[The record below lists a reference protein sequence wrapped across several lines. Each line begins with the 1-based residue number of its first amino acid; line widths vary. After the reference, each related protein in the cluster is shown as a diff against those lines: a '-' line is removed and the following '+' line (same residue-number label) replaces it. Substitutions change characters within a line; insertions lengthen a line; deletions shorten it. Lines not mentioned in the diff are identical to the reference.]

1 MANKPI
7 NVLFIEDN
15 PGDARLVREMLLEAE
30 GARFKL
36 ECLDR
41 LSAGLGRLAE
51 GGIDC
56 VLLDLTLPDSTELDT
71 FERVQTQAPEI
82 PIVIISGLDDEA
94 LAIEAVQKGAQDYLV
109 KSYLDSY
116 VLARTIRY
124 AIERKRMEEE
134 LERYRGHLE
143 ELVKQRA
150 AEVLRTNIELK
161 AEIVERKRAGEALRE
176 TADYLD
182 SLMSHA
188 SAPIIVWDPEFRII
202 RFNHAFEL
210 LSGYTADE
218 VIGQQLHMLFP
229 KASRDEL
236 LSRIARTASGE
247 YWKSVEIPIR
257 RKDGDIRVILWNSA
271 NIRSKDG
278 SLPVAIIAQGIDI
291 TERKQAEE
299 SLRQSEERFRVLF
312 EQAADCILLLEITP
326 EGIPVIRDANNAT
339 FRLLGYERDAL
350 IGQPVSLIEAAPD
363 ASKVIDERRKNVLSG
378 LGTIFEA
385 RHRCKDGT
393 IRDFECSVT
402 EMQIGSK
409 TLAISVERDITG
421 RKQAE
426 EALRKSESRYKTLV
440 DNLPQKVFLKD
451 RNMVYV
457 SCNRSFARDLGI
469 DIEEFG
475 GKTDFDFFPKEL
487 ADQYRADDKRI
498 MESGATEEFDE
509 GYIKDEQGLI
519 VHTVK
524 TPIRDENGE
533 VVGLLGIFWDITEER
548 LAEEKLKKTLEDLE
562 RSNKELEQ
570 FAYVAS
576 HDMQEPLRMV
586 SSYTQLLERRYKDK
600 LDTDANEF
608 IAYAVDGAN
617 RMQRL
622 IQDLLAFSRVSSRGK
637 SLTPTDCNA
646 VLGTVRINLSVAI
659 EENNARVTHD
669 ELPIVMADD
678 TQLVQ
683 VFENLIGNAI
693 KFHSEEPPRIH
704 VSAEKN
710 KKEWIF
716 SIRDNG
722 KGIDP
727 QYHER
732 IFVIFQRLQGKGEY
746 PGTGIGLAICKRII
760 ERHGGRIWVES
771 EPEKGSIFYF
781 TIPVRGGESHE

>member
-1 MANKPI
+1 MKDEKKTKKQLI
-7 NVLFIEDN
+7 KE
-15 PGDARLVREMLLEAE
+15 LEAE
-30 GARFKL
+30 
-36 ECLDR
+36 
-41 LSAGLGRLAE
+41 
-51 GGIDC
+51 I
-56 VLLDLTLPDSTELDT
+56 TEHK
-71 FERVQTQAPEI
+71 QA
-82 PIVIISGLDDEA
+82 D
-94 LAIEAVQKGAQDYLV
+94 
-109 KSYLDSY
+109 
-116 VLARTIRY
+116 
-124 AIERKRMEEE
+124 
-134 LERYRGHLE
+134 
-143 ELVKQRA
+143 
-150 AEVLRTNIELK
+150 
-161 AEIVERKRAGEALRE
+161 EALRE
-176 TADYLD
+176 TTDYLD

-188 SAPIIVWDPEFRII
+188 NAPIIAWDPELRII
-202 RFNHAFEL
+202 RFNHAFERF
-210 LSGYTADE
+210 SGYTADE
-218 VIGQQLHMLFP
+218 VIGQELNLLFP
-229 KASRDEL
+229 EASRDES
-236 LSRIARTASGE
+236 LSKVVRTASGE
-247 YWKSVEIPIR
+247 YWESVEIPIL
-257 RKDGDIRVILWNSA
+257 RKDGDIRTALWNSA
-271 NIRSKDG
+271 NIRTKNG
-278 SLPVAIIAQGIDI
+278 SSPVATMAQGIDI
-291 TERKQAEE
+291 TEHKQAEE
-299 SLRQSEERFRVLF
+299 ALRQSEERFRVLF
-312 EQAADCILLLEITP
+312 EQAADCILLLEIVP

-363 ASKVIDERRKNVLSG
+363 ASKVVDERRKNILSG

-385 RHRCKDGT
+385 RHLCKDGT

-409 TLAISVERDITG
+409 TLAISVERDITE

-457 SCNRSFARDLGI
+457 SCNASFALDLGI
-469 DIEEFG
+469 DIEECG
-475 GKTDFDFFPKEL
+475 GKTDYDFFLKEL
-487 ADQYRADDKRI
+487 ADKYRADDKRI

-533 VVGLLGIFWDITEER
+533 VAGLLGIFWDITEQR
-548 LAEEKLKKTLEDLE
+548 LAEERLKKTLEDLA

-576 HDMQEPLRMV
+576 HDLQEPLRMV

-600 LDTDANEF
+600 LDADADEF

-622 IQDLLAFSRVSSRGK
+622 IQDLLVYSQVSSRGK
-637 SLTPTDCNA
+637 PLTPTDCNA

-659 EENNARVTHD
+659 EENNAMVTHD
-669 ELPIVMADD
+669 ELPIVMADE

-683 VFENLIGNAI
+683 VFQNLIGNAI
-693 KFHSEEPPRIH
+693 KFHSEEPPHIH

-716 SIRDNG
+716 SVRDNA

-727 QYHER
+727 QYHDR

-771 EPEKGSIFYF
+771 ELGKGSTFYF
-781 TIPVRGGESHE
+781 TILVRKS